1 MKGQLE
7 EDSVMYL
14 AVSFALIAVFKSVR
28 ILAINGGA
36 PEVAVEL
43 YRTDRSPNRAEN
55 LRGVNIVGKRAVRKS
70 KESGEWKWHKR
81 IIITITRIQSI
92 VQVLNGMLNRD
103 AARLWGESESSK
115 GGRSLAGGTRPRI
128 TWSVHKFVSTAPRPQ
143 SVLFGASLA
152 GLS

>member
-1 MKGQLE
+1 MEGQLE

-70 KESGEWKWHKR
+70 KERGEWKWRKR
-81 IIITITRIQSI
+81 DNNNNNENTVYCTSAEWN
-92 VQVLNGMLNRD
+92 V
-103 AARLWGESESSK
+103 E
-115 GGRSLAGGTRPRI
+115 
-128 TWSVHKFVSTAPRPQ
+128 
-143 SVLFGASLA
+143 
-152 GLS
+152 